1 MRRALLGA
9 ALATIAAPAL
19 ARVPTGSV
27 EARVESYNRCM
38 MLAAVRASYTDA
50 ASHRIYGIARAAC
63 AAARNSR
70 AVDRARQPVYL
81 AAVDA
86 ADAAR
91 AAHLAGW
98 VAELRER
105 RRASEAASGM
115 ASH

>member
-1 MRRALLGA
+1 MKRALLGA
-9 ALATIAAPAL
+9 MMAAIAPAL
-19 ARVPTGSV
+19 AAAKTGSV

-50 ASHRIYGIARAAC
+50 ANHRIYGIARAAC
-63 AAARNSR
+63 AAARDSR

-86 ADAAR
+86 ADATR
-91 AAHLAGW
+91 ATYLAGW

-105 RRASEAASGM
+105 RRASDATSGM